1 MTNAICS
8 EIRSALEAA
17 ENLYHRMVLVVG
29 EAETGKTFA
38 LREVAESFNVD
49 VINVNLIICTELLG
63 LTMKQRTLRLPEILA
78 RITDAPASPV
88 ILDNLEILFDKD
100 LKQDPLR
107 LLQGISRNRS
117 VLASW
122 NGNILNG
129 KLIYAEQGH
138 PEHRK
143 YDASDIQT
151 VTVNGPASDGTREKN
166 REAAQL

>member
-1 MTNAICS
+1 MTSVIFS
-8 EIRSALEAA
+8 EIHSALEAA
-17 ENLYHRMVLVVG
+17 KSLYHRMVLVVG
-29 EAETGKTFA
+29 KAETGKTIA
-38 LREVAESFNVD
+38 LRETAESFNVD
-49 VINVNLIICTELLG
+49 VINVNLVISEELLG

-78 RITDAPASPV
+78 RITDVPASPV

-107 LLQGISRNRS
+107 LLQSISRNRS

-122 NGNILNG
+122 NGSIANG

-138 PEHRK
+138 PEHKK

-151 VTVNGPASDGTREKN
+151 ITISEPASDGTREEN
-166 REAAQL
+166 REAVQI

>member
-1 MTNAICS
+1 MTSTIFS
-8 EIRSALEAA
+8 EIQSALDAT

-29 EAETGKTFA
+29 EATTGKTFA

-49 VINVNLIICTELLG
+49 VINVNLIISTELLG
-63 LTMKQRTLRLPEILA
+63 LTMKQRTLRLPEILG
-78 RITDAPASPV
+78 RITDVPASPV

-107 LLQGISRNRS
+107 LLQGISRNRA

-122 NGNILNG
+122 NGSILNG
-129 KLIYAEQGH
+129 RLIYAKPGH

-151 VTVNGPASDGTREKN
+151 VIINEPTSDGTREENK
-166 REAAQL
+166 EALQI

>member
-1 MTNAICS
+1 MTSSIYS
-8 EIRSALEAA
+8 EIHSALEAT
-17 ENLYHRMVLVVG
+17 EGLYHRMVLVVG
-29 EAETGKTFA
+29 GSETGKTFA
-38 LREVAESFNVD
+38 LREAAESFSVN
-49 VINVNLIICTELLG
+49 VINVNLVVSAELLG
-63 LTMKQRTLRLPEILA
+63 LSMKQRALRLPEILA
-78 RITDAPASPV
+78 RATDNPSSPV

-100 LKQDPLR
+100 LRQDPLR

-122 NGNILNG
+122 NGSVLNE

-151 VTVNGPASDGTREKN
+151 VTINGTASDRTREEN